1 MAVSVDNPGQGTP
14 ITTES
19 QISEEVKQLGN
30 VTGNIKR
37 AIGDL
42 LTAGENLNK
51 AFIGTRARMDEF
63 LVRIQDA
70 SPALKALGATTEQIQ
85 ATIAQIA
92 SGSRRQ
98 LVASTEDIK
107 ELFSASEIL
116 DQKVGDIVENFGKA
130 GYNYQEIGKNL
141 INGINLVRNY
151 GLNAQTVMAEVVKN
165 TDQLSRFNFQNG
177 VQGLT
182 RMAAQASML
191 RFDMNQTF
199 QLAERVLD
207 PDQAVSVASAFQRL
221 GVAAGNLVDP
231 LALLNQSLTDPSG
244 LQDSLI
250 NVARQF
256 TYFDESTKSFKINP
270 QGILTLREME
280 AQTGVSAKTMREA
293 ALAAAD
299 LDRRLAEIDKTGVAI
314 NMPKDDKTL
323 LANISR
329 MGDKGVM
336 EVKISKPGEKEQYV
350 ELSKLTSD
358 QIKNLLEEQKR
369 APQTLEDLQRAQ
381 LTTSEKTLAEFR
393 KLNQNMANAL
403 LGGPGFV
410 GFLQKTTD
418 NIRGSLEKLD
428 MQVLGDRFQE
438 AFSDLYQEA
447 EGKPLEERAEVF
459 SKISGRILEKFGDI
473 TENVG
478 STISRT
484 FEGTAAQDFINQ
496 YTSFLPGL
504 TLPIGRGDETEGFR
518 VPEKPPRGATQPPPR
533 SRAVYGYEEMRT
545 NNTINL
551 SELMSKITSIQKP
564 PITVNQTNNYTQTN
578 TEVTQPFAKDFFQN
592 LGRQD
597 IEKLKKMLEEVQNA
611 TGQ

>member
-1 MAVSVDNPGQGTP
+1 MAGNVENPGQGTP
-14 ITTES
+14 KTTES
-19 QISEEVKQLGN
+19 QILEEVKLLGN
-30 VTGNIKR
+30 VTDNIKK
-37 AIGDL
+37 AVGDL
-42 LTAGENLNK
+42 LSAGENLNK

-70 SPALKALGATTEQIQ
+70 SPAMKALGATTEQIQ

-92 SGSRRQ
+92 TGSRRQ
-98 LVASTEDIK
+98 LVASTEDLK

-151 GLNAQTVMAEVVKN
+151 GLNAQTVMAEVLKN

-199 QLAERVLD
+199 QLAEKVLD

-256 TYFDESTKSFKINP
+256 TYFDEDTRSFKINP

-369 APQTLEDLQRAQ
+369 APETLEDIQRAQ

-393 KLNQNMANAL
+393 KLNQSMANAL

-418 NIRGSLEKLD
+418 NIRGSLDKLD
-428 MQVLGDRFQE
+428 IQVLGDRFQN
-438 AFSDLYQEA
+438 AFEDIYAEA
-447 EGKPLEERAEVF
+447 EGKPIEERGEAF
-459 SKISGRILEKFGDI
+459 SKVATRLMEQFGGI
-473 TENVG
+473 TENIG
-478 STISRT
+478 NTISRT
-484 FEGTAAQDFINQ
+484 FQGTAAQDFVNQ
-496 YTSFLPGL
+496 YTSFLPGF
-504 TLPIGRGDETEGFR
+504 TLPIGTEEQTEGFR
-518 VPEKPPRGATQPPPR
+518 VPQRAPRGATLPPPR
-533 SRAVYGYEEMRT
+533 SRAVYGYEDMRT

-551 SELMSKITSIQKP
+551 SELMSRITSQQKA
-564 PITVNQTNNYTQTN
+564 PITVNQTNNYNQTN
-578 TEVTQPFAKDFFQN
+578 NEVSQPFAKDFFQN

-597 IEKLKKMLEEVQNA
+597 IEKLKKMLEDVQNA